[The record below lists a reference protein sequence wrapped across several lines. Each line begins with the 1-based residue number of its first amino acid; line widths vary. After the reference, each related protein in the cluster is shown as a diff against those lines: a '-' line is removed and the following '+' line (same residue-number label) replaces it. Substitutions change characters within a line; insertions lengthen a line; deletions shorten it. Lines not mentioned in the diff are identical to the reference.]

1 MRWRMRWSPPSHP
14 GEPRKLMESHTEA
27 GNSACMPSRPAFLSD
42 VQTPE
47 GKWTEKSQFLPLSE
61 CPQPDAFETQ
71 QCLLADWP
79 SQRG

>member
-1 MRWRMRWSPPSHP
+1 
-14 GEPRKLMESHTEA
+14 MESYTEA

-42 VQTPE
+42 VQTLE

-61 CPQPDAFETQ
+61 CPQPDAFGTQ